1 MLAETM
7 RSATRALT
15 KERDDRQSTECRQRE
30 DDRLKTCGADS
41 WLECPMRKNK
51 FVHFSVS
58 GVFVALAMAAFIVGC
73 SSGSSGATTD
83 GAYPEPGDCSNGRYV
98 IVDPGTGSASGS
110 CPGSACDG
118 SGLVKDTSTGLTW
131 ARYTYYPGY
140 PPGQTQTQAA
150 AYCAGRGGRLPT
162 KDEALAIAGNNYC
175 QSAWPAV

>member
-58 GVFVALAMAAFIVGC
+58 GVFVALANRG
-73 SSGSSGATTD
+73 
-83 GAYPEPGDCSNGRYV
+83 
-98 IVDPGTGSASGS
+98 
-110 CPGSACDG
+110 
-118 SGLVKDTSTGLTW
+118 
-131 ARYTYYPGY
+131 PGY
-140 PPGQTQTQAA
+140 GKRERVLPGF
-150 AYCAGRGGRLPT
+150 G
-162 KDEALAIAGNNYC
+162 
-175 QSAWPAV
+175 V